1 MKEAYFSGDTLDLLN
16 LFIKHNVKYVIVGGE
31 AVIFY
36 GYSRL
41 TGDIDFYYELSEP
54 NSMNLFHA
62 LKEFW
67 GGRIP
72 GINSAKEF
80 QASGSI
86 IQFGQ
91 PPNRIDLINAI
102 DGITFNEAW
111 DSKVE
116 QKIGTGESE
125 TRIFYI
131 GLEPLI
137 KNKTA
142 SGRYKDLDDLRFLNS
157 LKQKK

>member
-1 MKEAYFSGDTLDLLN
+1 MKENYFSSDTLEFIRLLT
-16 LFIKHNVKYVIVGGE
+16 KYKVKYVIVGGE

-41 TGDIDFYYELSEP
+41 TGDIDFYYELSES
-54 NSMNLFHA
+54 NSLKLFDA
-62 LKEFW
+62 LNEFW
-67 GGRIP
+67 GGDIP
-72 GINSAKEF
+72 GIDSAKEF
-80 QASGSI
+80 LELGSI

-91 PPNRIDLINAI
+91 PPNRIDLINAV

-111 DSKVE
+111 DSRVA
-116 QKIGTGESE
+116 QKIGAEDSGTI
-125 TRIFYI
+125 IFYI

-137 KNKTA
+137 KNKIA

-157 LKQKK
+157 LKQKQ